1 MLGKTGDWFCD
12 SCGGE
17 CVCDLISLNEGSSEI
32 SPTNV
37 KECQCGCQDDKLD
50 CECGCSTSNITPVSE
65 AGDIFKSVECPR
77 RCAIPS
83 DANDEIDNNSC
94 SCGCAEIIGLS
105 QSERDLGRD
114 CECVRG
120 GEMQCK
126 YCCCVDSIQETFPN
140 VEKSLRETE
149 TENLAKILERDAV
162 RIGKKNNALQQLVA
176 QYTAA
181 LGVPGV
187 VEDFRFATAFCPHHD
202 PTPIR
207 PTLSGQ
213 MQEHKYFDDSTGLKD
228 NCLIVENF
236 KITRKQNM
244 NRCVC
249 LIAGL
254 RATIGLLRAKNQTKD
269 EIIAVL
275 ADNLIDKGVDA
286 GKVVQNLATPN
297 SANACRDFD
306 RCRLYSYLNG
316 LAIHEQTKNEV
327 SHVRTEAENDSS
339 VPDPRDIAQPE
350 MPWSRIFLPS
360 PRNFRVVKQICN
372 DCLLVAWTPPK
383 DTSAL
388 NGYEILVNGCPA
400 LRVRSPVRSEAIL
413 VSLDTSGPLLLAL
426 YSLGCGGISSR
437 PLKLTY
443 APCFCIDN

>member
-207 PTLSGQ
+207 PTLSG
-213 MQEHKYFDDSTGLKD
+213 
-228 NCLIVENF
+228 
-236 KITRKQNM
+236 
-244 NRCVC
+244 
-249 LIAGL
+249 L